1 MRRENKEHAPL
12 FFSVRE
18 VCKLL
23 QIKPHILDYW
33 EKRFPEI
40 KPHKIGKRNFYKR
53 EQLELL
59 IRIKKLLSEGYSLEG
74 ARKKI
79 FSKPE
84 ETEKRVEFKGLFPH
98 LEVDGKVEKVRS
110 EEKMTA
116 EKYRKIL
123 KELLRELKEIY
134 NSF

>member
-1 MRRENKEHAPL
+1 MRKENKNHGPL

-23 QIKPHILDYW
+23 HIKPHILDYW

-40 KPHKIGKRNFYKR
+40 KPHKVGKRNFYKK

-59 IRIKKLLSEGYSLEG
+59 YQIKKLLAEGYSLEG

-79 FSKPE
+79 FKKSE
-84 ETEKRVEFKGLFPH
+84 ESTTKLEMKGLFPE
-98 LEVDGKVEKVRS
+98 LSTEETSKVRS

-123 KELLRELKEIY
+123 KEVLEELKKIY